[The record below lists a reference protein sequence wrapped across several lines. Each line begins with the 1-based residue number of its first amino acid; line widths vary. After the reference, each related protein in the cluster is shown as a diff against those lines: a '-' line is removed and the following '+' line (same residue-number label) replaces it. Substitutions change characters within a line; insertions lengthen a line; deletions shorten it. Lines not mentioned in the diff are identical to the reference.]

1 MSRPNW
7 VIRMCDDCLSRED
20 LAAIIQE
27 ETADLRDDVDRLES
41 ELQEEREQRH
51 QAEQRVDE
59 LEEVLQ
65 DVTEQRDHLRE
76 RVDEL
81 ETRLNLASSARD
93 SLRDEIDDVDRAVG
107 ELQSRALEKSA
118 HLARATDPAYL
129 DVDGDRLERFEG
141 DDGREYVR
149 LPGESDPLSRSGTSR
164 LAQAD
169 LLPIQQLARMD
180 DDMLRS
186 AGPLP
191 ARLAARAWRERS
203 EGRLWRQ
210 GSGKVRDYV
219 DAGDLKVWI
228 RSEEDGVSA
237 EYAKKL
243 ASRTID
249 ALIDLTK
256 NQVRIEKR
264 QHRKDGL
271 KYRERRVIV
280 PTGAEIPG
288 ETRST
293 DDSPETSVV
302 HG

>member
-1 MSRPNW
+1 
-7 VIRMCDDCLSRED
+7 MCEDCLSRED
-20 LAAIIQE
+20 VAAIVQE
-27 ETADLRDDVDRLES
+27 ETADLREENERLES
-41 ELQEEREQRH
+41 ELQEEREQRR

-59 LEEVLQ
+59 LEK
-65 DVTEQRDHLRE
+65 
-76 RVDEL
+76 
-81 ETRLNLASSARD
+81 RLDLASTARD
-93 SLRDEIDDVDRAVG
+93 SLREEIDDVDSAVG

-118 HLARATDPAYL
+118 HLARVNDPAHL

-141 DDGREYVR
+141 DDGRQYVR
-149 LPGESDPLSRSGTSR
+149 LPGKSDPLSRSGTSR
-164 LAQAD
+164 LAQGD

-191 ARLAARAWRERS
+191 ARLAARAWRERE
-203 EGRLWRQ
+203 EGRLWSQ
-210 GSGKVRDYV
+210 GSGQVRDYV

-228 RSEEDGVSA
+228 RREEDGVNA

-264 QHRKDGL
+264 HHRKDGL